1 MNTSLEFSLA
11 MLQERA
17 KMLAQVRA
25 FFASRGVLEVD
36 TPILS
41 KAAPIATQIEVMA
54 VHFLNGEKGFLHTS
68 PEYAMKRL
76 LAEHPIDIYQLSHVF
91 REGEISAQHNPE
103 FTMVEWYRMGYDLEM
118 LLKET
123 IELIELFIGP
133 HEITV
138 YSYHDLFQ
146 KYCGI
151 DPFTVTA
158 KEGWSAD
165 TWLDYKMSFEIQPQM
180 KGLMVVNHFP
190 ASQAALAR
198 LKQEGPHLVAERFE
212 IYFNGL
218 ELANGFH
225 ELTDSIEQRAR
236 FENDLKERREVGK
249 PDLPIDEEF
258 LKALEKGFPAC
269 SGVAV
274 GFDRLLML
282 QQNTSSLAE
291 VVPFTWK

>member
-1 MNTSLEFSLA
+1 
-11 MLQERA
+11 
-17 KMLAQVRA
+17 MLATVRA
-25 FFASRGVLEVD
+25 FFASKGVLEVD

-54 VHFLNGEKGFLHTS
+54 VHFANGEKGYLHTS
-68 PEYAMKRL
+68 PEYAMKKL

-91 REGEISAQHNPE
+91 REGEISDRHNPE
-103 FTMVEWYRMGYDLEM
+103 FTMVEWYRMGFDLDD
-118 LLKET
+118 LLKEAM
-123 IELIELFIGP
+123 EFIELFIGP
-133 HEITV
+133 QEMLVFT
-138 YSYHDLFQ
+138 YRDLFL

-180 KGLMVVNHFP
+180 KGLTVVRSFP
-190 ASQAALAR
+190 ASQASLAR

-212 IYFNGL
+212 IYYNGL
-218 ELANGFH
+218 ELANGFY
-225 ELTDSIEQRAR
+225 ELTDPVEQRAR
-236 FENDLKERREVGK
+236 FENDLKERDELGK
-249 PDLPIDEEF
+249 PSLPIDEEF
-258 LKALEKGFPAC
+258 LQALEKGLPAC

-282 QQNTSSLAE
+282 KQQAKSLKD
-291 VVPFTWK
+291 VILFPWDN